1 MDSPAACNKR
11 FLRNRRRLR
20 QVVVGCALAL
30 ALGSRAAQV
39 NAENNSPYD
48 RYDTW
53 YFTAEELSAAYSYQE
68 GYGARLPNALRAGGC
83 LFRDG
88 EFAAKYGAASF
99 AVPCNFVHQITRHLR
114 EMLDQGAAKFLFP
127 LDADHAHLG
136 VPMAA
141 WKEKYQHLP
150 PEKVVAALLR
160 DPGLVAL
167 YHTAEHLRVTD
178 RATGAVNQEAK
189 AWQEKRNVLG
199 YFDGRPNQILQ
210 PHPTGQGAPMPQEYY
225 SYSGF
230 SFLASPRGEIYLS
243 IGTKIVMFDIAFDA
257 TPVEEF
263 AEAGVFSETQLIRT
277 NR

>member
-1 MDSPAACNKR
+1 MNSRADDRKSFVMAPALRR
-11 FLRNRRRLR
+11 F
-20 QVVVGCALAL
+20 VVGGALAS
-30 ALGSRAAQV
+30 ALCFQVKQV
-39 NAENNSPYD
+39 NAENSHYD
-48 RYDTW
+48 RYDNW
-53 YFTAEELSAAYSYQE
+53 YFTADEVSAAYSYQE

-83 LFRDG
+83 LFREG
-88 EFAAKYGAASF
+88 EFAARYGGANF
-99 AVPCNFVHQITRHLR
+99 AVPCTFVHQVTRHLR
-114 EMLDQGAAKFLFP
+114 EMIDRGAAKFLFP

-150 PEKVVAALLR
+150 PDKAVAALIR

-178 RATGAVNQEAK
+178 RVTGEIHQEAK
-189 AWQEKRNVLG
+189 AWQEKRNVIG
-199 YFDGRPNQILQ
+199 YFDGRPIKILA
-210 PHPTGQGAPMPQEYY
+210 PHPSGQGAAMPEEYY

-230 SFLASPRGEIYLS
+230 SFLASPRGEIYLA
-243 IGTKIVMFDIAFDA
+243 IGTKVVMFDIAFDA

-263 AEAGVFSETQLIRT
+263 ADSGIFNDKLLIRT